1 MQAFCISLYNCERS
15 RLRVLKASK
24 LQPPNKLP
32 EKTVFILLL
41 SLFKR
46 QKPETQN
53 EELLEQQLTTCVP
66 KYIQSIVRTQTHR
79 FDCYLPDIIFLS
91 LLSVPYWSLRY
102 RYLADNCWTI
112 VKNKVLSVLPRIHF
126 LFPLLIFPPFAV
138 QCHTF
143 CFEDPAIYVHCPYVW
158 LKICVDTSCKHQ
170 FSTLYHIKYSH

>member
-79 FDCYLPDIIFLS
+79 FDCYLPDIIS
-91 LLSVPYWSLRY
+91 ISMLSVPYNNNVY
-102 RYLADNCWTI
+102 
-112 VKNKVLSVLPRIHF
+112 
-126 LFPLLIFPPFAV
+126 
-138 QCHTF
+138 
-143 CFEDPAIYVHCPYVW
+143 
-158 LKICVDTSCKHQ
+158 
-170 FSTLYHIKYSH
+170 